1 MTNKESQGKENV
13 MAEMYTVMDD
23 LCCQT
28 KMEAKYF
35 IFFKKLSDEIHTLS
49 KGK

>member
-1 MTNKESQGKENV
+1 MSWQRCALSWTIYVAK
-13 MAEMYTVMDD
+13 
-23 LCCQT
+23 T

-35 IFFKKLSDEIHTLS
+35 IFFKELSDEIHTLS